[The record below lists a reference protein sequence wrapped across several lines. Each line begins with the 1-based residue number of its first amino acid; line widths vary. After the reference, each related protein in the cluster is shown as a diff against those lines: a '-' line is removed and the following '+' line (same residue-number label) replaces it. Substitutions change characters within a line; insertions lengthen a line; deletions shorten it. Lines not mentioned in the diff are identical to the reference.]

1 VYKKAGP
8 LLTLPKVL
16 RQAEVDDEIEASQT
30 RNFFN
35 LSLSLN
41 LLVSHYLS
49 AMRSFT

>member
-1 VYKKAGP
+1 MDKKSRA
-8 LLTLPKVL
+8 LLTSPKVL

-41 LLVSHYLS
+41 LLASHHLS